1 MAPQLRPRTSQVK
14 PQTYATGAQSYDSP
28 SRHSSVAPLAASIEN
43 DGSAPPVYT
52 IDLSLAPSCR
62 YLQVITDYESNL
74 RQLPRLLD
82 DIIDGIRVPNKI
94 VHVIARLLLRKV
106 HDREQNEELKGISE
120 TLGLPIYFL
129 VAYNVLL
136 DLFMGCTS
144 GGALANPNDTEEPRM
159 MHFRTLDWGM
169 PELRGVVV
177 QYDFVEAPGAEVIAR
192 TISYV
197 GYVGILTGL
206 RKELSVS
213 INFRPYHN
221 DDTSLAA
228 NMRFYLHQLSVLL
241 GLKPSISSILRDFIL
256 PRNNSHKSSRI
267 ENIRSSQDA
276 AKPLY
281 GHADICTTLPSIP
294 TTAAYLIFCTPHETV
309 ILEKDLKT
317 AKILK
322 SSTFITTT
330 NHDASYDTNE
340 DTDHTEVAHVMHAKQ
355 QSLGMG
361 MEDIIDESIERKRC
375 LVEKWMTWSTE
386 EDKKGKRGRKNNRN
400 EERDTGVPIG
410 LLKEWL
416 HAFPTTNQETH
427 FSCLMDP
434 ARGEFRWVKLY
445 EEGEIKRDS
454 ENSESGDEGSVAHGE
469 ELE

>member
-1 MAPQLRPRTSQVK
+1 MAPHLRPRTSQVK
-14 PQTYATGAQSYDSP
+14 PQNYATGAQSHDRS
-28 SRHSSVAPLAASIEN
+28 SRHSSVAPLAASIES
-43 DGSAPPVYT
+43 DDSAPPVYT
-52 IDLSLAPSCR
+52 IDLSLAPSRR
-62 YLQVITDYESNL
+62 YLQVIIDYESSL

-82 DIIDGIRVPNKI
+82 DIIDELRVPNRI

-106 HDREQNEELKGISE
+106 HDREQNEELKGISS
-120 TLGLPIYFL
+120 TLGLPIYLL

-144 GGALANPNDTEEPRM
+144 GGARVQPSDTEEPRM

-169 PELRGVVV
+169 PALRDIVV
-177 QYDFVEAPGAEVIAR
+177 QYEFVEAPGAQVIAR

-197 GYVGILTGL
+197 GYVGVLTGL

-241 GLKPSISSILRDFIL
+241 GLKPSISSILRDFVL
-256 PRNNSHKSSRI
+256 PRNVSRKSSRI
-267 ENIRSSQDA
+267 ENARPSRDV

-281 GHADICTTLPSIP
+281 GHGDICTTLPSIP

-309 ILEKDLKT
+309 ILEKDRKT

-322 SSTFITTT
+322 SSTFIATT
-330 NHDASYDTNE
+330 NHDASYDTNK
-340 DTDHTEVAHVMHAKQ
+340 DTDHTEVAHLMHAKQ
-355 QSLGMG
+355 HSLGMG
-361 MEDIIDESIERKRC
+361 MEDIIDESMERKRC
-375 LVEKWMTWSTE
+375 LVEKWMTWSAE
-386 EDKKGKRGRKNNRN
+386 EDKKGKRRRKHNRSD
-400 EERDTGVPIG
+400 ERDTGVPID

-416 HAFPTTNQETH
+416 HAYPTTNQETH

-434 ARGEFRWVKLY
+434 ARGEFRWVKRY
-445 EEGEIKRDS
+445 EEGEVMPDS
-454 ENSESGDEGSVAHGE
+454 DSMESSDEVDGAHRE
-469 ELE
+469 E